1 MNKILFVDDDP
12 NILAALQRQLR
23 KDYAVDTAAGGLAGL
38 ETIDR
43 TGPYAVVVSDM
54 QMPEM
59 SGLELL
65 KRVEALAP
73 DTIRIM
79 LTGNADQATAV
90 EAVNEGHVFR
100 FLNKPCTPD
109 AMAAAIK
116 AGLRQ
121 YELITAERDLLEN
134 TLSGAVRALSEI
146 LSTVNPAMTASSA
159 TLREHIRPLTEALQ
173 IANPWE
179 IEIASMLANVGYVT
193 VPPAVMLKF
202 TAKMVLTAG
211 EQRMLAR
218 IPEISASVVSKIPR
232 MDNVAR
238 IILYSRKNFDG
249 SGFPENDCS
258 GQSIPVGA
266 RILRVLND
274 LAQQEAG
281 GAARREALVRMKQRA
296 GAYDPHVVETATAV
310 LAQQSDQSP
319 PKGNEGIP
327 ISVEE
332 LREGQTLR
340 ADVRAPQG
348 GVFVT
353 AGTRVT
359 PFLIESLSNLV
370 RTQQIREPLFVEQPM
385 SA

>member
-1 MNKILFVDDDP
+1 MEKILFVDDDP

-23 KDYAVDTAAGGLAGL
+23 KDYAVDTAVGGAAGL

-43 TGPYAVVVSDM
+43 NGPYAVVVSDM

-65 KRVEALAP
+65 KRVELRAP
-73 DTIRIM
+73 DTVRIM

-100 FLNKPCTPD
+100 FLNKPCAPET
-109 AMAAAIK
+109 MTAAIK

-121 YELITAERDLLEN
+121 YQLITAERDLLEN

-146 LSTVNPAMTASSA
+146 LSTVNPTMTAFSA
-159 TLREHIRPLTEALQ
+159 TLREQIRPLAEALQ
-173 IANPWE
+173 VAEPWE
-179 IEIASMLANVGYVT
+179 IEVASMLANVGFVT
-193 VPPAVMLKF
+193 VPPAVMLKSN
-202 TAKMVLTAG
+202 AKMVLTVT
-211 EQRMLAR
+211 EQRMLVR
-218 IPEISASVVSKIPR
+218 IPEVGANVVSKIPR

-274 LAQQEAG
+274 LAQYEACG
-281 GAARREALVRMKQRA
+281 VPRGEALGRMKQKA
-296 GAYDPHVVETATAV
+296 DTYDFHVVDAATTV
-310 LAQQSDQSP
+310 LAKKSGHSC

-327 ISVEE
+327 LSVSE

-353 AGTRVT
+353 AGTKVT

-370 RTQQIREPLFVEQPM
+370 RTQQVREPLFVEQPM
-385 SA
+385 PA